1 MNTATRKR
9 KKGYVTYKTYYCNT
23 CKVKKE
29 SFGFSE
35 NEALRVFRD
44 YLSKLGLEE
53 YEVKTKQKD
62 DVVTIDIDKIME
74 QRKRYHKLYAKGL
87 MQEEELFELIKETD
101 ETIAAVSYTHLTLPT
116 SELNVDKIKKFKNAL
131 LESWKIFSLEDKAD
145 FIKMAI
151 KSIDIDYVKLKNR
164 HSIKINDIEFY

>member
-1 MNTATRKR
+1 
-9 KKGYVTYKTYYCNT
+9 
-23 CKVKKE
+23 
-29 SFGFSE
+29 
-35 NEALRVFRD
+35 
-44 YLSKLGLEE
+44 
-53 YEVKTKQKD
+53 
-62 DVVTIDIDKIME
+62 
-74 QRKRYHKLYAKGL
+74 

-101 ETIAAVSYTHLTLPT
+101 ETIAEYEKQK
-116 SELNVDKIKKFKNAL
+116 ELVPRKSLDIDKIKKFKNAL

>member
-1 MNTATRKR
+1 MWWHINNEHSNKKE

-23 CKVKKE
+23 CKTRKQ

-44 YLSKLGLEE
+44 YLSKLDLDK

-74 QRKRYHKLYAKGL
+74 QRKRYHKLYAKG
-87 MQEEELFELIKETD
+87 
-101 ETIAAVSYTHLTLPT
+101 
-116 SELNVDKIKKFKNAL
+116 
-131 LESWKIFSLEDKAD
+131 
-145 FIKMAI
+145 
-151 KSIDIDYVKLKNR
+151 
-164 HSIKINDIEFY
+164 